1 MKTPL
6 LAGALTAI
14 LLAAS
19 VSAVQAQPAPDAAG
33 GMGPG
38 GMGPG
43 MMMRATTLNIS
54 AFGEVKLAPDMASI
68 SLGVQTQAPSAADA
82 MTQNARSMSQVVA
95 ALKRAGIDG
104 KDLQTSGL
112 NLNAQYAY
120 EQNVPPRLTGYQ
132 ASNQVTVQV
141 NDLGKLGPTLDAVV
155 AVGANQI
162 NGVTFGLKDPQAA
175 SDAAR
180 LKAVQSLQAKAQL
193 YAGATGFRTGR
204 LMNLS
209 EGGGYSPPRPMP
221 MMAMRMAEAAPST
234 PVEAGELS
242 VRVDVSGLYELV
254 K

>member
-1 MKTPL
+1 MKTIP
-6 LAGALTAI
+6 LAGALAAV

-19 VSAVQAQPAPDAAG
+19 AVAVQAQPAPDGSAMAHD
-33 GMGPG
+33 

-68 SLGVQTQAPSAADA
+68 SLGVQTQAPSAAEA
-82 MTQNARSMSQVVA
+82 MAQNARSMSQVVA

-104 KDLQTSGL
+104 KDIQTSGL

-120 EQNVPPRLTGYQ
+120 EQNIPPRLTGYQ

-180 LKAVQSLQAKAQL
+180 LRAVQALQAKAQL
-193 YAGATGFRTGR
+193 YAGATGFRAGR
-204 LMNLS
+204 LINLS
-209 EGGGYSPPRPMP
+209 EGGGYSPPRPMQ
-221 MMAMRMAEAAPST
+221 MMAMRVAEAAPST